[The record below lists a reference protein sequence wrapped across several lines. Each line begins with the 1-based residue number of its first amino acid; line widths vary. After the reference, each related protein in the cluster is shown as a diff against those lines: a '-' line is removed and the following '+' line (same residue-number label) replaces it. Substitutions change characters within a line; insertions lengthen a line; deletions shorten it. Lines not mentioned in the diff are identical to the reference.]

1 MRQSRN
7 EKHSVR
13 GEKGEKA
20 VNGNQISL
28 DPPVYVCMW
37 VSKECE
43 TSALAETED
52 LAYTINLK

>member
-1 MRQSRN
+1 MRQRGN
-7 EKHSVR
+7 ERHSVR

-28 DPPVYVCMW
+28 DPPVYVCVR
-37 VSKECE
+37 VSKQCK
-43 TSALAETED
+43 TSALAENED

>member
-1 MRQSRN
+1 MRQRGN
-7 EKHSVR
+7 ERHSVR
-13 GEKGEKA
+13 GEKGERA

-28 DPPVYVCMW
+28 DPPVYVCVW
-37 VSKECE
+37 VSKQCE